1 MSRSRD
7 GTWLTTRSPI
17 RTTPPEISSNPAT
30 IRRAVVLPEP
40 DGPTRTMNSPSAMSR
55 SSASTAA
62 SSFPGY
68 TRVACRKCTS
78 AIDHLREL
86 VTHTGLGLA
95 VRAEL
100 VEREQ
105 RGPHDRR
112 RACHPD
118 GEVRQPCT
126 DPVDHPRILALQ
138 E

>member
-1 MSRSRD
+1 MPPASTSSRPASI
-7 GTWLTTRSPI
+7 RS
-17 RTTPPEISSNPAT
+17 
-30 IRRAVVLPEP
+30 AVVLPEP

-86 VTHTGLGLA
+86 VTYSGLGLA
-95 VRAEL
+95 VRPEL

-105 RGPHDRR
+105 CGYDDRR

-118 GEVRQPCT
+118 GEVRQPFT
-126 DPVDHPRILALQ
+126 DP
-138 E
+138 